1 MLEPQNTLLL
11 IIDVQEKLFRVMD
24 EKSALLKN
32 IVALARGSALLE
44 IPAIIT
50 EQNPDGLGPTLKEIT
65 DARPEALV
73 STKFSFDCC
82 GETGFTEMLS
92 RTGRRQIIVCGI
104 ESHICV
110 YQTAMGLREAGYA
123 VQVVAD
129 AVASR
134 SPANRELALRRLEK
148 EGIALT
154 GTEMALFELLRT
166 ARADLF
172 KAVSALIK

>member
-1 MLEPQNTLLL
+1 
-11 IIDVQEKLFRVMD
+11 
-24 EKSALLKN
+24 
-32 IVALARGSALLE
+32 
-44 IPAIIT
+44 
-50 EQNPDGLGPTLKEIT
+50 
-65 DARPEALV
+65 
-73 STKFSFDCC
+73 
-82 GETGFTEMLS
+82 
-92 RTGRRQIIVCGI
+92 
-104 ESHICV
+104 
-110 YQTAMGLREAGYA
+110 MGLREAGYA